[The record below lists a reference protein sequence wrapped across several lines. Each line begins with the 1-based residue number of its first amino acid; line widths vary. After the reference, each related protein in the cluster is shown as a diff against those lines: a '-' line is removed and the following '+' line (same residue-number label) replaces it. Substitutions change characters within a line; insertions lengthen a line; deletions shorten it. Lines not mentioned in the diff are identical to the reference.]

1 MDVFSAIL
9 GPLCKNF
16 KLEKMVIFAHF
27 FWFHCFLPKKQR
39 VSVCESFLGRFGPYF
54 RVTPPGGVLSGARRV
69 KSKFLVFPG
78 HCAAVT
84 FPILVQNDLFR
95 LIFTIFDLSRPLE
108 GRLAHYLRV
117 RARYGCRGVCG
128 GVGLAWWAPCAA
140 RNR

>member
-1 MDVFSAIL
+1 MQFWTFLAPFWGHCAKISNSKKWSFL
-9 GPLCKNF
+9 L
-16 KLEKMVIFAHF
+16 IFPGF
-27 FWFHCFLPKKQR
+27 TVFLPKKQR

-54 RVTPPGGVLSGARRV
+54 RVTPPGGPFRV
-69 KSKFLVFPG
+69 PVWSNSNFWFFPG

-108 GRLAHYLRV
+108 GSLAHYLRV

-128 GVGLAWWAPCAA
+128 GFGLA
-140 RNR
+140 